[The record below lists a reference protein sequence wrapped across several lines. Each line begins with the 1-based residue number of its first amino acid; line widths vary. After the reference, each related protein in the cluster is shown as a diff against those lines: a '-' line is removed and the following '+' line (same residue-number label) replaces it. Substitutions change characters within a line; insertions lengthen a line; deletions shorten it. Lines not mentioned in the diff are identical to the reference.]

1 MAIDDLTD
9 LISHWP
15 LNEVSGTRVDSHGS
29 NDLDDVNTVTQAAGK
44 IGNAAE
50 FVNDN
55 DERLRHDDNA
65 DLSGADVDWTFA
77 IWLYF
82 DSKTARWPA
91 IGIPDA
97 LACRQADLKQCV
109 DKRGDGRALGDND
122 QHPEQNHDNDDR
134 REPEFLALPHEIPQ
148 VLEKI

>member
-1 MAIDDLTD
+1 MAIDDLTN

-44 IGNAAE
+44 IGKAAE

-77 IWLYF
+77 IWVYF

-91 IGIPDA
+91 IGKY
-97 LACRQADLKQCV
+97 LST
-109 DKRGDGRALGDND
+109 G
-122 QHPEQNHDNDDR
+122 QNREYRIRYLTATDR
-134 REPEFLALPHEIPQ
+134 F
-148 VLEKI
+148 